1 MAICV
6 LTIIVLHI
14 INLGLNSTYSPKLV
28 NAVRICLH
36 NAICQKQEKLSVN
49 SLWMQKVTK
58 ISPHRL
64 NTRMRDRGGGGR
76 DQWSRGLVS

>member
-36 NAICQKQEKLSVN
+36 NAIRQKQEKLSVN

-58 ISPHRL
+58 ISPH
-64 NTRMRDRGGGGR
+64 
-76 DQWSRGLVS
+76 